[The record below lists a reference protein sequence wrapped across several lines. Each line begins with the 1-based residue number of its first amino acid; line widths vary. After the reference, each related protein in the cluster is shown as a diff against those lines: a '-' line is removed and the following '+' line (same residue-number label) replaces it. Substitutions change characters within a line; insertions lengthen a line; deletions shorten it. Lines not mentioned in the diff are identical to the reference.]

1 MKSPIEVDKK
11 QQSIAR
17 RIVFFFGISITAIIL
32 ICGVTVLLIRSAL
45 MTDRREP
52 NPVMPGV
59 VVRSFNELPGDRAY
73 PEAITIGPDGNIYV
87 GSFCTGDIWKI
98 TPEGERELWSKGGED
113 RVRAASG
120 MVFGPDGFL
129 YVADHGDCNPRRS
142 TSSIKRISA
151 DGQTI
156 EVFGNINKNDI
167 PNSLV
172 FDSEGSLY
180 LTDTQ
185 NGTIRRL
192 DEDGRFGTWWLLP
205 DISKEARPTGLAY
218 DASTDTLIVADTNSG
233 SIYRIG
239 FTEDR
244 EPLTEQLIYRND
256 SRELDGLAVDENGR
270 IYVTIFNQN
279 EVAVLQADE
288 SGLDVLAGD
297 FREPSDIAYL
307 DGVLY
312 VTNFDSLSLAPLLG
326 LIIDPALPFSVDAIE
341 LPPLSDEV
349 ESQSIEILG

>member
-1 MKSPIEVDKK
+1 MNSPVEVDKK

-17 RIVFFFGISITAIIL
+17 RIVFFLGISIIAIVL

-45 MTDRREP
+45 MSDRREP
-52 NPVMPGV
+52 NAVMPGV
-59 VVRSFNELPGDRAY
+59 TVRSFSELPGDRAY
-73 PEAITIGPDGNIYV
+73 PEAITIGPDRNIYV
-87 GSFCTGDIWKI
+87 GSFCTGDIWQI

-113 RVRAASG
+113 RIRAASG
-120 MVFGPDGFL
+120 MIFGPDGSL

-142 TSSIKRISA
+142 TSSLKRISA
-151 DGQTI
+151 DGEI
-156 EVFGNINKNDI
+156 VEVIGNINENDI
-167 PNSLV
+167 PNSLA
-172 FDSEGSLY
+172 FDSEGILY

-192 DEDGRFGTWWLLP
+192 NEEEQFVTWWVLP
-205 DISKEARPTGLAY
+205 DINKDARPTGLSY

-233 SIYRIG
+233 SIYRLG
-239 FTEDR
+239 FTDNR
-244 EPLTEQLIYRND
+244 EPSPEQLIYRND

-279 EVAVLQADE
+279 EVAVLRADE
-288 SGLDVLAGD
+288 SGLDVLAED

-307 DGVLY
+307 DGILY

-326 LIIDPALPFSVDAIE
+326 LIVDPALPFSVDAIE
-341 LPPLSDEV
+341 LAVSSEV
-349 ESQSIEILG
+349 EAPSLDILG